1 MHAQKLNIN
10 VNQHNSRL
18 QTLLD
23 TPVGFKFSV
32 NMNMNMNM
40 NMNRKMLM
48 NTFASIINV
57 CSLLSAMHWRIKIV
71 TSL

>member
-40 NMNRKMLM
+40 NMKMLM

-57 CSLLSAMHWRIKIV
+57 CSLLSDMYW
-71 TSL
+71 